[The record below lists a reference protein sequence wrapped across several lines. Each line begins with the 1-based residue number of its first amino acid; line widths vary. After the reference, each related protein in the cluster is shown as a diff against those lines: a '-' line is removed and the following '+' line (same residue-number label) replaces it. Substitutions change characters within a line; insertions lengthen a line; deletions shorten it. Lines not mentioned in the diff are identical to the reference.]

1 MAISLDPDYANAF
14 NNRGELL
21 LYKQTEPGKGKNDFL
36 SCLALDPDHI
46 FAMHNMSNIALLE
59 EDLENAE
66 RFALQALS
74 INNDFV
80 LAYGTLATVFQR
92 QGRPDEAKRALSR
105 IIMLDKNNADASKI
119 LDSLRV

>member
-1 MAISLDPDYANAF
+1 
-14 NNRGELL
+14 
-21 LYKQTEPGKGKNDFL
+21 
-36 SCLALDPDHI
+36 
-46 FAMHNMSNIALLE
+46 MHNMSNIALLE

-92 QGRPDEAKRALSR
+92 QGRLDEAKRALSR
-105 IIMLDKNNADASKI
+105 IIKLDKNNADARKI
-119 LDSLRV
+119 LDSLRD